1 MVFCHWPLPNC
12 SVVEQCAVVDKMTA
26 ASLGLQSLCLVD
38 LDKVLDL
45 YLAIRLFAIT
55 KNICRIINTIVSI
68 WREKKLTN
76 LFSDI
81 ICFAKLTVFFE
92 LRSWETVRRLEQI
105 ITADKYSCMFLYLY
119 IALEF
124 ESVA

>member
-1 MVFCHWPLPNC
+1 
-12 SVVEQCAVVDKMTA
+12 MTA

-55 KNICRIINTIVSI
+55 KNILKDNKYNSLHLAR
-68 WREKKLTN
+68 KKLTN
-76 LFSDI
+76 LSSDI
-81 ICFAKLTVFFE
+81 ICSAKLTVFFE

-105 ITADKYSCMFLYLY
+105 ITADKYSCIFLYLY